1 MKGCG
6 EVGKAA
12 TKAKNKYNAANYDR
26 IALNVPKGIKDIVKQ
41 HADMFDNGSVNAF
54 INRAIEETMARDKK
68 EGLK

>member
-1 MKGCG
+1 M
-6 EVGKAA
+6 GKAA

-26 IALNVPKGIKDIVKQ
+26 ISLNVIKGSKDIIKQ
-41 HADMFDNGSVNAF
+41 HADMFDNGSINAF

>member
-1 MKGCG
+1 M
-6 EVGKAA
+6 GKAA

-26 IALNVPKGIKDIVKQ
+26 ISLNVIKGSKGIIKQ
-41 HADMFDNGSVNAF
+41 HADMFDNGSINAF